1 MPPMKGR
8 KSVERFKKK
17 ANLAEDRERKIPMNF
32 ETLLYEKEDGIAI
45 VTMNRPERLN
55 AISFKLKEDMT
66 AAFDAMEKDEE
77 VKVVILTGGPKVF
90 CAGAD
95 IKERAGIQMG
105 QSQSFFERRK
115 SHAFFCR
122 IEDFEKPVIAA
133 VSGVAVGG
141 GCELS
146 LVCDLRIASETAR
159 FGVPEVKIGAIP
171 AAGGTQRLPR
181 IIGITKAKELL
192 YTGDFIDAQEAYRL
206 NLVNKVVPVDKLM
219 DTAKELARKI
229 MNNPPLSVKFSKRA
243 VNGGMQMDLA
253 RALEFEAFCSTIV
266 VFSEDRIEGFKAF
279 VEKRKP
285 VYKGR

>member
-1 MPPMKGR
+1 M
-8 KSVERFKKK
+8 SY
-17 ANLAEDRERKIPMNF
+17 
-32 ETLLYEKEDGIAI
+32 ETLIYEKEEGIAI
-45 VTMNRPERLN
+45 VTMNRPDRLN
-55 AISFKLKEDMT
+55 ALSFKLKEELSQV
-66 AAFDAMEKDEE
+66 FDVMEKDEE
-77 VKVVILTGGPKVF
+77 VKVVILTGGPKAF
-90 CAGAD
+90 SAGAD
-95 IKERAGIQMG
+95 IKERSTIQT
-105 QSQSFFERRK
+105 SQPQYVFNQRK
-115 SHAFFCR
+115 THAFFCK

-159 FGVPEVKIGAIP
+159 FGVPEVKIGVIP

-219 DTAKELARKI
+219 ETAKELARKL
-229 MNNPPLSVKFSKRA
+229 MNNPPLSVKFAKRA
-243 VNGGMQMDLA
+243 VNAGMQLDLA
-253 RALEFEAFCSTIV
+253 SALEYEGFCAAIV
-266 VFSEDRIEGFKAF
+266 VSSEDRIEGFKAF

>member
-1 MPPMKGR
+1 
-8 KSVERFKKK
+8 
-17 ANLAEDRERKIPMNF
+17 MNY
-32 ETLLYEKEDGIAI
+32 ETLICEKAEGIAV

-55 AISFKLKEDMT
+55 ALNAKMKEEISLV
-66 AAFDAMEKDEE
+66 FDVLEKDDE
-77 VKVVILTGGPKVF
+77 VKVVIFTGGSKAF

-95 IKERAGIQMG
+95 IKEKASATNLAQT
-105 QSQSFFERRK
+105 Q
-115 SHAFFCR
+115 AFFNSRKTHQLFCK

-181 IIGITKAKELL
+181 LIGITKAKELM
-192 YTGDFIDAQEAYRL
+192 YTGDFVDAQEAYRL
-206 NLVNKVVPVDKLM
+206 NLVNKVVPVDSLLEE
-219 DTAKELARKI
+219 AKAMARKLI
-229 MNNPPLSVKFSKRA
+229 NNPPLPIKFMKRA
-243 VNGGMQMDLA
+243 VNMGMQLDLA
-253 RALEFEAFCSTIV
+253 SGLEYEAFCASLV
-266 VFSEDRIEGFKAF
+266 VFSEDRVEGFKAF

>member
-1 MPPMKGR
+1 M
-8 KSVERFKKK
+8 SY
-17 ANLAEDRERKIPMNF
+17 
-32 ETLLYEKEDGIAI
+32 ETLIYEKEEGIAI

-55 AISFKLKEDMT
+55 ALSFKLKEELSSV
-66 AAFDAMEKDEE
+66 FDVMEKDDE
-77 VKVVILTGGPKVF
+77 VKVVILTGGPKAF
-90 CAGAD
+90 SAGAD
-95 IKERAGIQMG
+95 IKERSTVQM
-105 QSQSFFERRK
+105 SQPQFFFNQRK
-115 SHAFFCR
+115 THDFFCK

-159 FGVPEVKIGAIP
+159 FGVPEVKIGVIP

-192 YTGDFIDAQEAYRL
+192 YTGDFVDAQEAYRL
-206 NLVNKVVPVDKLM
+206 GLVNKVVAVDKLM
-219 DTAKELARKI
+219 DEAKELARKL
-229 MNNPPLSVKFSKRA
+229 MNNPPLSVKFAKRA
-243 VNGGMQMDLA
+243 VNVGMQLDLA
-253 RALEFEAFCSTIV
+253 SALEYEAYCAAIV
-266 VFSEDRIEGFKAF
+266 SASEDRIEGFKAF

>member
-1 MPPMKGR
+1 
-8 KSVERFKKK
+8 
-17 ANLAEDRERKIPMNF
+17 MNY
-32 ETLLYEKEDGIAI
+32 ETLICEKEGGIAI

-55 AISFKLKEDMT
+55 ALNAKMKEEISLV
-66 AAFDAMEKDEE
+66 FDALEKDDE
-77 VKVVILTGGPKVF
+77 VKVVIFTGGLKAF

-95 IKERAGIQMG
+95 IKEKASVSNV
-105 QSQSFFERRK
+105 SQAQLIFNSRK
-115 SHAFFCR
+115 THQLFCK

-181 IIGITKAKELL
+181 LIGITKAKELL
-192 YTGDFIDAQEAYRL
+192 YTGDFVDAQEAYRL
-206 NLVNKVVPVDKLM
+206 SLVNKVVPVEALM
-219 DTAKELARKI
+219 EEAKAMARKLI
-229 MNNPPLSVKFSKRA
+229 NNPPLPIKFMKRA
-243 VNGGMQMDLA
+243 VNMGMQLDLA
-253 RALEFEAFCSTIV
+253 SGLEYEAFCAAMV
-266 VFSEDRIEGFKAF
+266 VFSEDRVEGFKAF